1 MKIENGEAQVSA
13 ASRRLIWCWE
23 IGGGLGHLSR
33 IRSFAAPLA
42 EKGDVVW
49 YALKDVTRTR
59 GLFSNDDVILQ
70 APTWHAQATGL
81 MPPVN
86 YAAVLAHQGW
96 LGAEYLEARVRCWI
110 RLFELSK
117 AQVVM
122 LDYAPTAHLAARC
135 LGLPTLRIGNGFE
148 IPPAQTPY
156 PLFVTQNRDLKELVQ
171 LQETV
176 GRVCQEVIKSVA
188 SSDIVKTLDLPLEQ
202 LLQASADYVVGP
214 PELDHYAE
222 NSVGRNGINYIAAER
237 RKSPKPV
244 IENKTMWTDAQRPRV
259 FVYLNPGHSSF
270 DVVLRSLAELNT
282 QVIVYAPG
290 AHMKVLHERYK
301 GNFQFYSEALD
312 LPQILPQA
320 NLVICHSAVGTGA
333 SSWAFGVPFIAVPS
347 QSEQLMS
354 ANRAVQTSAA
364 LLMNPQI
371 TIPDCASFIRSAL
384 NSLQLKQRAQAMRT
398 IIDSLSSA
406 AHRESGTISDAIDR
420 AILKQH
426 CFE

>member
-1 MKIENGEAQVSA
+1 MVIKLSSA
-13 ASRRLIWCWE
+13 GAPGRRLIWCWE
-23 IGGGLGHLSR
+23 IGGGLGHLAR
-33 IRSFAAPLA
+33 IKSFAAPLA
-42 EKGDVVW
+42 QQGDVIW

-59 GLFSNDDVILQ
+59 GLFSNDDVIVQ

-86 YAAVLAHQGW
+86 YAAILAHQGW

-135 LGLPTLRIGNGFE
+135 LGLPTVRIGNGFE
-148 IPPAQTPY
+148 IPPVQKPY

-171 LQETV
+171 LQEAV
-176 GRVCQEVIKSVA
+176 GRVCQEVIQAVA
-188 SSDIVKTLDLPLEQ
+188 SADVAKTLDLPLEG

-214 PELDHYAE
+214 PELDHYATD
-222 NSVGRNGINYIAAER
+222 SVGRIGIGYVGATQIKESKQALE
-237 RKSPKPV
+237 KSV
-244 IENKTMWTDAQRPRV
+244 AWNNAHTPRV

-270 DVVLRSLAELNT
+270 DVVLRSLAELKA

-290 AHMKVLHERYK
+290 AHMNVLHERYK
-301 GNFQFYSEALD
+301 GDFQFYTQAVD
-312 LPQILPQA
+312 LPQILPDA

-333 SSWAFGVPFIAVPS
+333 SSWSFGVPFVAVPS

-354 ANRAVQTSAA
+354 ANRAVQTGAGM
-364 LLMNPQI
+364 LMNPQI
-371 TIPDCASFIRSAL
+371 TIPDCVSFIRSAL
-384 NSLQLKQRAQAMRT
+384 NSAQLKQSAQQMRT
-398 IIDSLSSA
+398 VMDSLSVNANS
-406 AHRESGTISDAIDR
+406 ESGTVSDAIDR
-420 AILKQH
+420 VILQ
-426 CFE
+426 